1 MTNEMLVELIQQ
13 GNNDELVPLLWGKTC
28 NLIYLKLK
36 QYWVLYQDTFRRYG
50 YELSDLRQ
58 EGYNVLIFAIKQY
71 TGAKQYKFSTYFN
84 YAIQNTVR
92 NILGSKADTLN
103 QAKTVSLEQPLT
115 ESEDGN
121 ELTVADIVPDEQAEQ
136 EYDRINDLD
145 KYKLLH
151 EAVDSLPEN
160 ERRIIQLRYFQG
172 MTQRQISEKLDLP
185 AKDVRTMEN
194 RALRLLRTGR
204 TGKQLND
211 VYGDEY
217 KSHRVPLVDNGYLM
231 HLACFAFPEK

>member
-13 GNNDELVPLLWGKTC
+13 GNNDELVPLLWEKTC

-36 QYWVLYQDTFRRYG
+36 QYWVLYQDAFRRYG

-71 TGAKQYKFSTYFN
+71 AGTKQYKFSTYFN

-121 ELTVADIVPDEQAEQ
+121 ELTLADVVPDEQAEQ

-172 MTQRQISEKLDLP
+172 MTQRQISETLDLP

-217 KSHRVPLVDNGYLM
+217 KPHRAPLVDNGYLM